1 MTASPG
7 KAKHLTATDH
17 IELVFA
23 VRDALDGKPATD
35 TLLLLREFGIA
46 EPGDFQS
53 VGEVLQEAGDG
64 DLVALA
70 RHLAVP
76 LPLEDATTIDIS
88 ARNID
93 AYTELVA
100 AETALRNIVRLQLR
114 DTWRDDLDQEKLATL
129 EQKRAEE
136 DKRRDGVTVSQDLL
150 DYTETHQLKTLIDK
164 HWNDFQP
171 VLDDKKRTSV
181 YLDIMLDVRNAIAH
195 SRPVVPSE
203 RLLLAGAAGQIQ
215 NQLSRYRSRSSGP
228 DAYYASI
235 NYIRDSLGSS
245 PLPEPFTSEQPSI
258 PRLSIG
264 QAIVFE
270 CSATDPQN
278 REITWLFR
286 LSDRGIAYK
295 SIDLGTVLGTKF
307 DHSWIV
313 TEDCVGEE
321 QLVTVSI
328 QNATRHQRR
337 NGVDDTWTFRYHVN
351 PPH

>member
-1 MTASPG
+1 M
-7 KAKHLTATDH
+7 
-17 IELVFA
+17 
-23 VRDALDGKPATD
+23 
-35 TLLLLREFGIA
+35 
-46 EPGDFQS
+46 
-53 VGEVLQEAGDG
+53 
-64 DLVALA
+64 
-70 RHLAVP
+70 
-76 LPLEDATTIDIS
+76 
-88 ARNID
+88 
-93 AYTELVA
+93 A